1 MRRFVCLSFL
11 LSLGLLCSGCGSCPE
26 ADFVGMSRERVAEM
40 LEKGPKLK
48 DGSFRVLYRLPDSP
62 PATLV
67 HHFHQNKE
75 SLLNSQDAMS
85 APQWRCFYHVDG
97 GVWGV
102 WHSYLLTFEGGRVVS
117 QEERRQPH
125 WVWAEP

>member
-1 MRRFVCLSFL
+1 MRRFVFL
-11 LSLGLLCSGCGSCPE
+11 FFLFSLGLLCFGCSCPKTV
-26 ADFVGMSRERVAEM
+26 FIGLSRSQIAGM

-48 DGSFRVLYRLPDSP
+48 DGSFRVLYSLRGH
-62 PATLV
+62 PASTLV
-67 HHFHQNKE
+67 NHTHRNRE
-75 SLLNSQDAMS
+75 SLLNSTSAIL
-85 APQWRCFYHVDG
+85 APQWQCFFHEDFG
-97 GVWGV
+97 I

>member
-1 MRRFVCLSFL
+1 MRSLVFLSVL
-11 LSLGLLCSGCGSCPE
+11 LSAGLLCSGCSCPE
-26 ADFVGMSRERVAEM
+26 ADFIGKSRSQIAER

-48 DGSFRVLYRLPDSP
+48 NGRFRVLYSLQGG
-62 PATLV
+62 PASTLV
-67 HHFHQNKE
+67 NHTHRNRE
-75 SLLNSQDAMS
+75 SLLNSTSAIL
-85 APQWRCFYHVDG
+85 APQWQCFFHEDFG
-97 GVWGV
+97 I